1 MSKVFLFD
9 KLGKILYYQC
19 MKSEEI
25 RSKFLAFF
33 AGRGHAIVPSSSLI
47 PDDPSVLLTTAG
59 MQQFKKY
66 YTGEADPMKD
76 FGKKNTASVQKSFR
90 TSDIDEVGDESH
102 LTFFEMLGNFSFG
115 GYFKKEAIQYAYD
128 FIVKEMGLEISYVT
142 VFKGLESGIV
152 PKDEESKNIWRSL
165 GLKDIREEGIEDVFW
180 GPTGSAGPC
189 GSTTEIYCKNAEGKD
204 VEIWNIVFNEF
215 YCYGSRDQ
223 LLNAPESIRLD
234 DLPFKGIDTGMG
246 LERLAMIS
254 QNTKNIFETDL
265 FTPLMALLPSELS
278 NRTKRIIA
286 DHLRASVFLLA
297 DGLRPSNKEAGYVL
311 RRLLR
316 RALVN
321 EHTQAISPQIFE
333 SVLLQVIEN
342 YGGFYPEL
350 LFKKNDI
357 INEFW
362 KESEKFRKTVLQG
375 IKEFKNISL
384 VDGKAAFK
392 LFESYGLPF
401 EVIKELDIEKT
412 KGLTRADFDTEYARH
427 QELSRAGLE
436 KKFGGHGLLLDTGE
450 LKAADERELKIVTR
464 LHTTTHL
471 LQAALRKVLGNE
483 VSQQGS
489 DITAERTRFDFSFSR
504 KLTLE
509 EIKQVEDILNEAVAR
524 DYTVEYKEMSY
535 GDAVKLGALHFFREK
550 YPETVKVY
558 SVFDPKT
565 GEVFSREFCGGPHV
579 THTGEIGHI
588 KILKE
593 EASSAGI
600 RRIRVAVTL

>member
-1 MSKVFLFD
+1 
-9 KLGKILYYQC
+9 

-66 YTGEADPMKD
+66 YTGEADAMKD
-76 FGKKNTASVQKSFR
+76 FGMLNAASVQKSFR

-102 LTFFEMLGNFSFG
+102 LTFFEMLGTVSFG
-115 GYFKKEAIQYAYD
+115 GYFKKEAIKYAHD
-128 FIVKEMGLEISYVT
+128 FITKEMGLEISYVT
-142 VFKGLESGIV
+142 IFQGSDVV
-152 PKDEESKNIWRSL
+152 PKDKESEEIWKSL
-165 GLKDIREEGIEDVFW
+165 GVTDVREEGMEDVFW
-180 GPTGSAGPC
+180 GPTGSSGPC
-189 GSTTEIYCKNAEGKD
+189 GPTTELYCKNAAGQD

-215 YCYGSRDQ
+215 LCSGSREQ
-223 LLNAPESIRLD
+223 LLAGNATLTSLEK
-234 DLPFKGIDTGMG
+234 KGIDTGMG

-254 QNTKNIFETDL
+254 QNKKNIFETDL
-265 FTPLMALLPSELS
+265 FEPILEVIHKSGYKVAP
-278 NRTKRIIA
+278 RVARIMV
-286 DHLRASVFLLA
+286 DHARACTFLLA
-297 DGLRPSNKEAGYVL
+297 DGVCPSNKEVGYVL
-311 RRLLR
+311 RRLMR
-316 RALVN
+316 RGIVSDCLASWNINGEYSTKQWV
-321 EHTQAISPQIFE
+321 FK
-333 SVLLQVIEN
+333 LLIEKVQEI
-342 YGGFYPEL
+342 YGIAYPEVKDL
-350 LFKKNDI
+350 AILD
-357 INEFW
+357 EYD
-362 KESEKFRKTVLQG
+362 KEYEKFSKTLTVGLK
-375 IKEFKNISL
+375 ILNRAMSLDAKE
-384 VDGKAAFK
+384 AFK
-392 LFESYGLPF
+392 IYESYGLPYEIIREYGPLNGINF
-401 EVIKELDIEKT
+401 
-412 KGLTRADFDTEYARH
+412 TRQEFDEEFKKH
-427 QELSRAGLE
+427 QELSRAGQE

-504 KLTLE
+504 KLTSE

-524 DYTVEYKEMSY
+524 DFTVEFKEMSY

-579 THTGEIGHI
+579 THTGEIGRV

-600 RRIRVAVTL
+600 RRIRASVSS

>member
-1 MSKVFLFD
+1 
-9 KLGKILYYQC
+9 

-66 YTGEADPMKD
+66 YTGEADAMKD
-76 FGKKNTASVQKSFR
+76 FGMLNAASVQKSFR

-115 GYFKKEAIQYAYD
+115 YKPGEPGSPKGGYFKKEAIQYAYD

-142 VFKGLESGIV
+142 IFQGSDAVSKDKES
-152 PKDEESKNIWRSL
+152 EEIWKSL
-165 GLKDIREEGIEDVFW
+165 GIADVREEGMEDVFW
-180 GPTGSAGPC
+180 GPTGTNGPC
-189 GSTTEIYCKNAEGKD
+189 GPTTEVYCKNAAGQD
-204 VEIWNIVFNEF
+204 VEIWNVVFNEF
-215 YCYGSRDQ
+215 LCSGSREQ
-223 LLNAPESIRLD
+223 LLVGNATLTPLEK
-234 DLPFKGIDTGMG
+234 KGIDTGMG

-265 FTPLMALLPSELS
+265 FTPLMALLPGELS
-278 NRTKRIIA
+278 DRTRRIIA

-333 SVLLQVIEN
+333 SVLLKVIEN

-350 LFKKNDI
+350 FGKKNDI

-375 IKEFKNISL
+375 IKEFKKISS
-384 VDGKAAFK
+384 VDGEDAFK

-412 KGLTRADFDTEYARH
+412 KGLTRTDFDIEYAKH
-427 QELSRAGLE
+427 QEISRAGQE

-471 LQAALRKVLGNE
+471 LQAALRKVLGNK

-504 KLTLE
+504 KLTPE

-524 DYTVEYKEMSY
+524 DYKVEYKEMSY
-535 GDAVKLGALHFFREK
+535 GDAVKSGALHFFREK
-550 YPETVKVY
+550 YPETVRVY